1 MAVQRKVFRI
11 EESGGGA
18 RDTVASDGVDSAE
31 RHREFMT
38 ALQSLRSLIVPAA
51 TVDRS
56 ALERARA
63 QIAEA
68 QTYKGELESIHAAI
82 TRTRDAT
89 GGGASAF
96 AAEHTGR
103 AVRELQAIVVAT
115 ERATQAVLQAAEE
128 IDQTVVALSGS
139 LKSEY
144 AKGLAQDV
152 QERVVAIFEACNFQD
167 LAGQRVGNVLAAL
180 KAVDDHV
187 AQLQSIWQGVEAFKP
202 VVFGEADERRY
213 LNGPKLPED
222 RGHSTQD
229 DIDGMFGCA

>member
-11 EESGGGA
+11 EESARGRA
-18 RDTVASDGVDSAE
+18 RDAVASDGVDSAE
-31 RHREFMT
+31 HHREFTT
-38 ALQSLRSLIVPAA
+38 ALQSRSLIVPAA

-56 ALERARA
+56 ALECARA

-68 QTYKGELESIHAAI
+68 QAYKCELESIHAAI
-82 TRTRDAT
+82 KRTRDTT
-89 GGGASAF
+89 GGGADAF

-103 AVRELQAIVVAT
+103 AARELQAIVAAT
-115 ERATQAVLQAAEE
+115 ERATQAILQAAEE

-139 LKSEY
+139 LKGEY

-152 QERVVAIFEACNFQD
+152 RERVVAIFEACNFQD
-167 LAGQRVGNVLAAL
+167 LTGQRVGNVLGVL
-180 KAVDDHV
+180 KAVDDH
-187 AQLQSIWQGVEAFKP
+187 AARLQSIWQGVEAFKP
-202 VVFGEADERRY
+202 VVFEEADERRY
-213 LNGPKLPED
+213 LNGPKLPDD